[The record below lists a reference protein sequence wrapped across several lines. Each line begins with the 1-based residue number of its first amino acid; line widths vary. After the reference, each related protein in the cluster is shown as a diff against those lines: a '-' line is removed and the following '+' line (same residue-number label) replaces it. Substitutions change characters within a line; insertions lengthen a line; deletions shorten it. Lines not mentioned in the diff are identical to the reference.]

1 VAVSINQKSKSI
13 VDSQELQQPNSGNQR
28 FYYGYIVAAVSFIC
42 AFFTAGL
49 IFSFGVFF
57 KPLLSEFGWTRAM
70 TSGAFT
76 LSWIVQAISSV
87 VMGGLNDKIGPRKV
101 ISLSGLL
108 MGLGYLLMSQIN
120 NVWQLY
126 IFYGLLAGIGG
137 SGLAVAL
144 KSTIVKWF
152 ANRMNFISSIMVAG
166 GALGTLVLPIVAS
179 RLISAYDW
187 RMSYFIMGSF
197 ALVIVVLLAQF
208 LKREP
213 VQMGQV
219 SYTEDKLSIHLSGEG
234 LYLKEAVYT
243 LQFWLAFTLHC
254 LLGLLLATIMVH
266 IVPHANDLGISA
278 LNAANILAIMG
289 GIGMIGSIATGI
301 AGDKFGIKRTFIII
315 FIVMASSYFW
325 VLNINEIWMF
335 YLFGVV
341 FGLSRNAGVLGGPL
355 IARLFGFKAHGMI
368 YGVMNLAF
376 SIGSAIGPLLAGYI
390 FDITGSYTIAFLL
403 CGTLGIAAVISA
415 SLLRQ
420 TRLEKTL

>member
-289 GIGMIGSIATGI
+289 GISIISGI
-301 AGDKFGIKRTFIII
+301 AIGTSGDKFGIRRTFIII
-315 FIVMASSYFW
+315 FFIMAASYFW
-325 VLNINEIWMF
+325 ISNINELWMF
-335 YLFGVV
+335 YLFAVV
-341 FGLSRNAGVLGGPL
+341 FGLTRNGGVLGAPL
-355 IARLFGFKAHGMI
+355 IAQLFGLKAHGMI
-368 YGVMNLAF
+368 FGVMNLAY
-376 SIGSAIGPLLAGYI
+376 SIGAATGPLLAGYI

-403 CGTLGIAAVISA
+403 CGTLGVVAVIVA
-415 SLLRQ
+415 SLLRPI
-420 TRLEKTL
+420 RLEKT